1 VTSTD
6 SSVPTPRRMVGRALH
21 LIDLENLLA
30 DPDADCAAVD
40 AALDAFVTA
49 AALGAD
55 DLVALAVNH
64 RLYRR
69 SCFSL
74 DRGWEIKL
82 ASGPDACD
90 HALLAEA
97 PVDWVAD
104 RFDRLVVGS
113 GDGIFVDLV
122 HGVRRRA
129 TPVWVVAQ
137 DRCLSRRLASAA
149 SRVVRIDLTGP
160 DGTGGPPMA
169 LAA

>member
-1 VTSTD
+1 MTTTLSPARTA
-6 SSVPTPRRMVGRALH
+6 RGMAGRALH

-40 AALDAFVTA
+40 AALDAYVTA
-49 AALGAD
+49 AALGGE
-55 DLVALAVNH
+55 DLVAVAVNH

-74 DRGWEIKL
+74 DRGWEVKL

-90 HALLAEA
+90 HVLLAEA
-97 PVDWVAD
+97 PIDWVAD

-137 DRCLSRRLASAA
+137 ECCLSRRLASAA
-149 SRVVRIDLTGP
+149 SHVVRIDLTDP
-160 DGTGGPPMA
+160 DGTGGPDLA